1 MNNQRLIL
9 AAISGVFTY
18 GCVAAMLGTIMPT
31 FKLSEAENGTI
42 ALMQA
47 IGLMVASISV
57 GPLVD
62 RFGKKPA
69 LVVSLLIISG
79 ALFALPSTGGEF
91 GAVRMA
97 LFMLG
102 FGGGILVTAANALA
116 SDINVEQRA
125 STLNFLNLFFGVG
138 TMATPLVSANIL
150 GNNATTLCYVVAV
163 VSAIALAMNGTTA
176 IPGPKKEGAFSMA
189 DAGTMLGRPALWLLA
204 LMLFVYVACEVGIF
218 NWEVKYLMTQGVSQ
232 TTATNILGFGFAGA
246 LTVGRLMVSKMLKDT
261 PPQLVTLGAAVMMAV
276 TTFLMLQTSNPVVT
290 IGCLVL
296 AGLAMAPVFPTTL
309 AMVGDAFPRG
319 TATAMGIVITA
330 GWAGLALSSQI
341 IGSIASSSGLR
352 AALMVL
358 PVAAVLMALANLALR
373 GSMAAT
379 KAKAAAA
386 R

>member
-1 MNNQRLIL
+1 MNNQRLIF

-31 FKLSEAENGTI
+31 FKLTEAENGTI

-47 IGLMVASISV
+47 IGLMIASISV

-69 LVVSLLIISG
+69 LLVSLLIISG
-79 ALFALPSTGGEF
+79 ALFSLPSTGGEF
-91 GAVRMA
+91 GLVRMS
-97 LFMLG
+97 LFALG

-116 SDINVEQRA
+116 SDINVEHRA

-150 GNNATTLCYVVAV
+150 GNNATTLCYLVAV
-163 VSAIALAMNGTTA
+163 VSAIALAMTGTTA
-176 IPGPKKEGAFSMA
+176 IPGPKKEGGFQMS
-189 DAGTMLGRPALWLLA
+189 DAGDLLSKPALWLLA

-218 NWEVKYLMTQGVSQ
+218 NWEVKYLMEQGVDQ

-246 LTVGRLMVSKMLKDT
+246 LTIGRLIVSKLLKDT
-261 PPQLVTLGAAVMMAV
+261 KPQTVTLGAAVMMAI
-276 TTFLMLQTSNPVVT
+276 TTFLMLQTSSPAVT

-341 IGSIASSSGLR
+341 IGSLANSSGLR

-373 GSMAAT
+373 SSMNN
-379 KAKAAAA
+379 KAKAASA

>member
-31 FKLSEAENGTI
+31 FDLTKEQKGTI

-47 IGLMVASISV
+47 VGLMVASISV

-62 RFGKKPA
+62 KFGKKPA
-69 LVVSLLIISG
+69 LIVSMFLISLS
-79 ALFALPSTGGEF
+79 LFALPSTGGAYGPVLGCLF
-91 GAVRMA
+91 G
-97 LFMLG
+97 LG

-116 SDINVEQRA
+116 SDINVAQRA

-138 TMATPLVSANIL
+138 TMATPLIGANLL
-150 GNNATTLCYVVAV
+150 GGNATTLCYLVAV
-163 VSAIALAMNGTTA
+163 ISGIALILNGTTA
-176 IPGPKKEGAFSMA
+176 IPGPQPQT
-189 DAGTMLGRPALWLLA
+189 AGDGGDIGSLLSRPALWLLA
-204 LMLFVYVACEVGIF
+204 LMLFVYVTCEVGVF
-218 NWEVKYLMTQGVSQ
+218 NWEVEYLKEQGVDG
-232 TTATNILGFGFAGA
+232 TTAANILGFGFAGA
-246 LTVGRLMVSKMLKDT
+246 LTIGRLIVSKMLKNT
-261 PPQLVTLGAAVMMAV
+261 PPQTVTLGAAIMMAV
-276 TTFLMLQTSNPVVT
+276 TTFAMLQTNSPAVT

-309 AMVGDAFPRG
+309 AMVGDAFTKG

-341 IGSIASSSGLR
+341 IGYIAGGSSVR

-358 PVAAVLMALANLALR
+358 PAAAVVMALANLALR
-373 GSMAAT
+373 ASMNS
-379 KAKAAAA
+379 KAKAASA

>member
-1 MNNQRLIL
+1 
-9 AAISGVFTY
+9 
-18 GCVAAMLGTIMPT
+18 MLGTIMPT
-31 FKLSEAENGTI
+31 FALSEAQNGTI

-69 LVVSLLIISG
+69 LLVSLFIISA
-79 ALFALPSTGGEF
+79 ALFSLPSTGGEY
-91 GAVRMA
+91 GLVRMS
-97 LFMLG
+97 LFALG

-116 SDINVEQRA
+116 SEINVEQRA

-138 TMATPLVSANIL
+138 TMATPVVSANIL
-150 GNNATTLCYVVAV
+150 GNNATTLCYLIAV
-163 VSAIALAMNGTTA
+163 VSALALILTGSTG
-176 IPGPKKEGAFSMA
+176 IPGPKKDDGFAMS
-189 DAGTMLGRPALWLLA
+189 DASKLLSRPALWLLA
-204 LMLFVYVACEVGIF
+204 LMLFVYVTCEVGVF
-218 NWEVKYLMTQGVSQ
+218 NWEVKYLMEQGVNQ

-246 LTVGRLMVSKMLKDT
+246 LTIGRLIVSKALKNMQ
-261 PPQLVTLGAAVMMAV
+261 PQTVTLGAAVLMAI
-276 TTFLMLQTSNPVVT
+276 TTFLMLQTSSPAVT

-341 IGSIASSSGLR
+341 IGSIAAGSGLK

-358 PVAAVLMALANLALR
+358 PVAALVMSLANLALR
-373 GSMAAT
+373 ASMGR
-379 KAKAAAA
+379 KSEAAAA

>member
-1 MNNQRLIL
+1 MNTQRLIL

-31 FKLSEAENGTI
+31 FKFSDAQNGTI

-62 RFGKKPA
+62 KFGKKPA
-69 LVVSLLIISG
+69 LIVSMLLIS
-79 ALFALPSTGGEF
+79 ASLFALPSTGGVYGPVLACLF
-91 GAVRMA
+91 G
-97 LFMLG
+97 LG

-138 TMATPLVSANIL
+138 TMATPLVGANLL
-150 GNNATTLCYVVAV
+150 GGNATVLCYLVAA
-163 VSAIALAMNGTTA
+163 VSAIALILNATTD
-176 IPGPKKEGAFSMA
+176 IPGPKHENNLQAS
-189 DAGTMLGRPALWLLA
+189 DAGSLLSRPALWLLA
-204 LMLFVYVACEVGIF
+204 LMLFVYVTCEVGIF
-218 NWEVKYLMTQGVSQ
+218 NWEVKYLMEQGVDQ
-232 TTATNILGFGFAGA
+232 GTATNILGFGFAGA
-246 LTVGRLMVSKMLKDT
+246 LTVGRLIVSKALKNT
-261 PPQLVTLGAAVMMAV
+261 PPQTVTLGAAIMMAV
-276 TTFLMLQTSNPVVT
+276 TTFLMLQTTNPTVT
-290 IGCLVL
+290 IICLVL

-309 AMVGDAFPRG
+309 AMVGDAFTRG

-341 IGSIASSSGLR
+341 IGTLANSSGLR
-352 AALMVL
+352 TALMVL

-373 GSMAAT
+373 GSMAK
-379 KAKAAAA
+379 KAQVASA

>member
-1 MNNQRLIL
+1 MNTQRLIL

-47 IGLMVASISV
+47 IGLMVASLSV

-69 LVVSLLIISG
+69 LLIALGLISA
-79 ALFALPSTGGEF
+79 ALFVLPSTGGEY
-91 GAVRMA
+91 GPVRLT

-116 SDINVEQRA
+116 SDINVEHRA

-138 TMATPLVSANIL
+138 TMATPLISANIL
-150 GNNATTLCYVVAV
+150 GNNATTLCYLVAV
-163 VSAIALAMNGTTA
+163 FSGIALILTGTTA
-176 IPGPKKEGAFSMA
+176 IPGPQKQGGFSMA
-189 DAGTMLGRPALWLLA
+189 EAGTMLGRPALWLLA

-218 NWEVKYLMTQGVSQ
+218 NWEVKYLMAQGVSQ

-246 LTVGRLMVSKMLKDT
+246 LTIGRLIVSKMLANV
-261 PPQLVTLGAAVMMAV
+261 PPQTVTLGAAVMMAV
-276 TTFLMLQTSNPVVT
+276 TTFLMLQTSSPELT

-309 AMVGDAFPRG
+309 AMVGNAFPRG

-341 IGSIASSSGLR
+341 IGSIAASSGLK

-358 PVAAVLMALANLALR
+358 PVAAVLMAVANLALR
-373 GSMAAT
+373 SSMGA
-379 KAKAAAA
+379 KPKAAAA
-386 R
+386 AR

>member
-1 MNNQRLIL
+1 MNTQRLIL

-31 FKLSEAENGTI
+31 FKQLTDAENGTI

-47 IGLMVASISV
+47 IGLMIASISV

-69 LVVSLLIISG
+69 LLVSLFIISA
-79 ALFALPSTGGEF
+79 ALFSLPGTGGEY
-91 GAVRMA
+91 GLVRMA
-97 LFMLG
+97 MFALG
-102 FGGGILVTAANALA
+102 FGGGILVTASNALA

-138 TMATPLVSANIL
+138 TMATPLISANIL
-150 GNNATTLCYVVAV
+150 GNNATTLCYLVAV
-163 VSAIALAMNGTTA
+163 FSAIALVLTGTTA
-176 IPGPKKEGAFSMA
+176 IPGPKQEGGFEMT
-189 DAGTMLGRPALWLLA
+189 DAGSLLGRPALWLLA
-204 LMLFVYVACEVGIF
+204 LMLFVYVTCEVGVF
-218 NWEVKYLMTQGVSQ
+218 NWEVKYLITQGVEE
-232 TTATNILGFGFAGA
+232 TTAKNILGFGFAGA
-246 LTVGRLMVSKMLKDT
+246 LTVGRLVVSKMLKDT
-261 PPQLVTLGAAVMMAV
+261 PPQTVTLAAAVLMAI
-276 TTFLMLQTSNPVVT
+276 TTFLMLQTTNATVT
-290 IGCLVL
+290 IVCLVL

-341 IGSIASSSGLR
+341 IGSVANSSGLR

-358 PVAAVLMALANLALR
+358 PVAAVLMAVANLALR
-373 GSMAAT
+373 ASMGKKTQAAS
-379 KAKAAAA
+379 A

>member
-31 FKLSEAENGTI
+31 FKFTDAENGTI

-62 RFGKKPA
+62 KFGKKPA
-69 LVVSLLIISG
+69 LIVSMLIIS
-79 ALFALPSTGGEF
+79 ASLFALPGTGGVYGPVIACLF
-91 GAVRMA
+91 G
-97 LFMLG
+97 LG

-116 SDINVEQRA
+116 SDINVAQRA

-138 TMATPLVSANIL
+138 TMATPLVGANL
-150 GNNATTLCYVVAV
+150 LNGNATMLCYLVAA
-163 VSAIALAMNGTTA
+163 VSAIALVLNATTA
-176 IPGPKKEGAFSMA
+176 IPGPKKENNL
-189 DAGTMLGRPALWLLA
+189 DASAAGSLLGRPALWLLA
-204 LMLFVYVACEVGIF
+204 LMLFVYVTCEVGIF
-218 NWEVKYLMTQGVSQ
+218 NWEVKYLIEQGVSEG
-232 TTATNILGFGFAGA
+232 TALNILGFGFAGA
-246 LTVGRLMVSKMLKDT
+246 LTVGRLVVSKMLKDT
-261 PPQLVTLGAAVMMAV
+261 PPQTVTLAAAVLMAL
-276 TTFLMLQTSNPVVT
+276 TTFMMLQTSSPAVT

-341 IGSIASSSGLR
+341 IGSIANSSNVR
-352 AALMVL
+352 TALMVL
-358 PVAAVLMALANLALR
+358 PAAAVVMALANLALR
-373 GSMAAT
+373 ASMGKKTQAAS
-379 KAKAAAA
+379 A